1 MKILEIDY
9 FEKLLDSLLEFKGS
23 TTYFLESLRNEAL
36 MVEIKSQTT
45 TSNVIKRETTL
56 FFNSKDQPIIFSKSY
71 LNIHHLLEKELELVK
86 RCEIPLGKLFMQL
99 NSLDGI
105 KKENVTCSTV
115 FDEEI
120 CTNLNISPSKLFI
133 KRYDFNVSGRNVGEI
148 IEIFNA
154 TTLTRIF

>member
-1 MKILEIDY
+1 
-9 FEKLLDSLLEFKGS
+9 
-23 TTYFLESLRNEAL
+23 
-36 MVEIKSQTT
+36 
-45 TSNVIKRETTL
+45 
-56 FFNSKDQPIIFSKSY
+56 
-71 LNIHHLLEKELELVK
+71 LLEKELELVK